1 MAMKQSIMR
10 PGFEHKP
17 TPNEVEMNEVVKGS
31 ANVYADLGMPNA
43 DEIQVKAILAAKI
56 AQAFVKEL
64 RK

>member
-17 TPNEVEMNEVVKGS
+17 TPKEFEMNEVVKGS